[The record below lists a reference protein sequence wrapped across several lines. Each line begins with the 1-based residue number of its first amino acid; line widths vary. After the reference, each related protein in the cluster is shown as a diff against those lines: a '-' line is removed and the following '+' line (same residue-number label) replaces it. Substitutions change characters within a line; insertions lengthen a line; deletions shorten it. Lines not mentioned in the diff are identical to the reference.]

1 MVLLKV
7 VDPLVVLGMEHLGV
21 KNKGGVSGGGGGG
34 DLYQA
39 NLKELR
45 RVARVVERMV
55 TQNIYD
61 DISQGQCYNICKASV
76 V

>member
-1 MVLLKV
+1 M
-7 VDPLVVLGMEHLGV
+7 VLGMEHLGAP
-21 KNKGGVSGGGGGG
+21 NRGGVSGGGGGG
-34 DLYQA
+34 DPYQA

-61 DISQGQCYNICKASV
+61 DISQGQCYNICSV
-76 V
+76 IIIVRPQ

>member
-1 MVLLKV
+1 
-7 VDPLVVLGMEHLGV
+7 MERLGV
-21 KNKGGVSGGGGGG
+21 RNQSAVGAGGGGS
-34 DLYQA
+34 DPYRA

-61 DISQGQCYNICKASV
+61 DISQGQCYNC
-76 V
+76 